1 MEKKNYHE
9 ELIRVVNYPDYMLY
23 EHFNETFWSKV
34 EKVGLK
40 KLEKIVVE
48 IQEYS
53 KMYQEKC
60 VERYQKK
67 KSWNGQLISEP
78 VLKKSKSHSKIC
90 KWMVLWGNDQ
100 SEELKVIQ
108 RKIISEWV

>member
-1 MEKKNYHE
+1 
-9 ELIRVVNYPDYMLY
+9 MLY